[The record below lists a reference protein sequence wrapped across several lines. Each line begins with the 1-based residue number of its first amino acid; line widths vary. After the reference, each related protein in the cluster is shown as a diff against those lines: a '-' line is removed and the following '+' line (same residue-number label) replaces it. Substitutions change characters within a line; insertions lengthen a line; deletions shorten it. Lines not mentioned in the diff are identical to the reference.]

1 VKAKLFCLLF
11 VSAFAGG
18 CVLGCENREKDA
30 AAMIATDHEL
40 ILKGDWEA
48 LRERLQEVIEQYPDT
63 MAAAKA
69 RETLEKMTER
79 FNRTAELALRSAY
92 ATSLQCFFD
101 SEDSGVSMARLRE
114 KGLQRFEGV
123 EIRVARSDPQDYLIT
138 SEHEDGDT
146 VYSVGND
153 GRIMRQE
160 RE

>member
-1 VKAKLFCLLF
+1 VKTKLFCLLF
-11 VSAFAGG
+11 VSVFAGA

-40 ILKGDWEA
+40 ILKGDWET
-48 LRERLQEVIEQYPDT
+48 LRERLYEVIEQYPDT

-69 RETLEKMTER
+69 RESLEKMTER

-101 SEDSGVSMARLRE
+101 SQDSELSMARLRE

-123 EIRVARSDPQDYLIT
+123 EIRVARSNPQDYLIT

-146 VYSVGND
+146 IYSVGSD

>member
-1 VKAKLFCLLF
+1 MKTKLFCLLF
-11 VSAFAGG
+11 VSVFAWG
-18 CVLGCENREKDA
+18 CLLGCENREKDA
-30 AAMIATDHEL
+30 AAMIAMDHEL
-40 ILKGDWEA
+40 ILKGDWGA
-48 LRERLQEVIEQYPDT
+48 LRARLYEVIEQYPDT
-63 MAAAKA
+63 TAAAKA

-92 ATSLQCFFD
+92 ATSVQCFFD
-101 SEDSGVSMARLRE
+101 SEDSELSMARLHE

-146 VYSVGND
+146 VYSVGSD

-160 RE
+160 KE